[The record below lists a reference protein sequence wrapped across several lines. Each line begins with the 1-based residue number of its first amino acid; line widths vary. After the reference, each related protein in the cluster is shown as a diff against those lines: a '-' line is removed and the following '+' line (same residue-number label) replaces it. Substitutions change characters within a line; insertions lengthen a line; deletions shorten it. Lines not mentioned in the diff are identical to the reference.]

1 MPTISVDV
9 DVELDEFNDK
19 DLIEELRARCYF
31 VSDEAID
38 IPDVDAIVHELYIAR
53 CMEDSDLDPILNQ
66 LFEAVLNKR
75 I

>member
-9 DVELDEFNDK
+9 DVDLDDFDDS

-31 VSDEAID
+31 VSDDPID
-38 IPDVDAIVHELYIAR
+38 TPDVEAIVHELYVAR
-53 CMEDSDLDPILNQ
+53 CMDDSNIDQHLNK

>member
-9 DVELDEFNDK
+9 DVDLDDFDDS

-31 VSDEAID
+31 VSDDPID
-38 IPDVDAIVHELYIAR
+38 TPDVEAIVHELYVAR
-53 CMEDSDLDPILNQ
+53 CMEDSNLDQILNK

>member
-9 DVELDEFNDK
+9 DVDLDDFDDS

-31 VSDEAID
+31 VSDDPID
-38 IPDVDAIVHELYIAR
+38 TPDVEAIVHELYVAR
-53 CMEDSDLDPILNQ
+53 CMDDSNLDQILNK

>member
-9 DVELDEFNDK
+9 DVDLDDFDDS
-19 DLIEELRARCYF
+19 DLIDELRARCYF
-31 VSDEAID
+31 VSDDVID
-38 IPDVDAIVHELYIAR
+38 TPDVEAIVHELYVAR
-53 CMEDSDLDPILNQ
+53 CMADSDLDTHLNK